1 VGLLVIG
8 KELTTMKRRYFI
20 IWVFLFLPFMLKAQ
34 KPQFS
39 DDPLLFGQSM
49 AQLLQDRGTPQLGL
63 DFGQVWKSSLSAE
76 QKIKLTNAFLLMS
89 QKGFK
94 LDPHFRQ
101 IVSLIVKASDHKDL
115 SNQAFDNFIST
126 LHTAVEQQ
134 KNKEILAFVETT
146 NLVLE
151 KQVLYYSSYNSL
163 RVEGG
168 TIDFL
173 FAETSPVDAVEEE
186 PISEE
191 EDAKDLPEDDNDW
204 FSDWE
209 NEEEE
214 WNTNWEG
221 KPEPSAEEA
230 KALILSA
237 EEPQMPLSGA
247 VIKVSMGNLVFVTRN
262 DSVALKNTSGAL
274 MPGSYTFVG
283 KGGRLDWEQV
293 GLNPNEVYCDLSNYN
308 FQVNKP
314 FLSASNA
321 RMTYKGKIAEPV
333 AGEFEYRSSSG
344 KTRDTSFPR
353 FVSYLE
359 NVDIK
364 GIADER
370 LSYKG
375 GFGLRGARLFST
387 SMMGGNTTIEITG
400 KNNSKLKAISRSFQL
415 NDSVISTKRAAVI
428 IYHGKDSIYNPAV
441 RFRYDSQVHQ
451 ITILKDKGS
460 YKNLPFSSSFF
471 KTDFTADMIK
481 WNIDSDS
488 LDISIISAKN
498 KVPSKFESQE
508 YYNDRKFE
516 SLVALYGFNP
526 LFMAV
531 GHAKKIKSSEFYAAD
546 LAKRLNQNPEKIKGA
561 MRGLMKDGFVDFNG
575 QSGLVK
581 IKRKGYHY
589 VLSKQDRK
597 DYDNIL
603 IPSVSP
609 SEPNATLVF
618 SRNEIVIR
626 GIDKFYVSELLDVY
640 IRPEKRQIV
649 MLENRDFRFN
659 GKINAG
665 NFQFIGREFR
675 FDYDS
680 FLIELPKIDS
690 ITFNIDP
697 PGEDEGKD
705 VKLGISNQLRETAG
719 VLYINKPNN
728 KSARRM
734 YPEYPIFKADV
745 GAVVYFDGP
754 EILDGVYDKS
764 IYFTIPAFELDSA
777 SSSDP
782 NVIRFKGVFTSGGIF
797 PEFEDELVIMPDN
810 SLGFEHKLPY
820 VGFKTYNGTGTV
832 YNKITMDQNG
842 LRSNG
847 KVDFLTSTLMSD
859 DFVYF
864 TDSVTTDGESAEIR
878 AKTVQDV
885 SYPKAIISNYRMLW
899 FPKSDSMY
907 ITSKEEPFQMYDNTA
922 TLDGTSLLTISG
934 FYADGTLFTRGSES
948 VSTNFQMKENQIAA
962 QDAYFEIKSS
972 DPEKPSLAA
981 EGVSLNFDLVTNLAD
996 IKSGQDGRS
1005 VLDFP
1010 FTQVRTSIGEARWD
1024 LEKKIISMNKPED
1037 VDIDQSY
1044 FYTTRLEMDSLVF
1057 NATGAVYDIEKLE
1070 MQISGVPYLHV
1081 ADAKIIPDSNRVFIR
1096 ENAEIEKFKNA
1107 RIILDTLNEYHNLYN
1122 GNIRVTARH
1131 AFDGEAVYQYVN
1143 ANRDTFEINF
1153 QDFLLVRDK
1162 KLKGNQIFTV
1172 STGVINEN
1180 DNIFIMPG
1188 TLYKG
1193 DVTLF
1198 ANRRILQMDGFI
1210 KLDLK
1215 SMPENDSWLAHSSDS
1230 EVQDLLINV
1239 SEAVSETGQPLTS
1252 GINIDPDTGDLYG
1265 TFISEKRSSGDHEV
1279 FNARGLFLYDS
1290 VNSEYKVIDPN
1301 KVKGNSFAG
1310 NIYSYDDN
1318 STDIRF
1324 EGKLNLLYPKT
1335 RIKSMMS
1342 GKGKGNLKEKNIA
1355 MNSFQSYEFDLPVKA
1370 METMAGNISDIVAR
1384 VGAPPANTDQSALLY
1399 KLADA
1404 VGEKEAQDYRRRST
1418 TEFISLASVSS
1429 KLANALVLSNV
1440 NMKWSPVYNS
1450 WYSVG
1455 NLGVAN
1461 ILESEINGKLEGF
1474 LEIRKLEGDEEFH
1487 LFLKA
1492 SPTTYYYFG
1501 YVENRLYTFSS
1512 NAQFN
1517 SEINKNSKVFKS
1529 GIGEYAFASTDME
1542 NMLDFIDR
1550 FRKDYMEINEPYEI
1564 NTFAQEE
1571 ILDEDFTTF
1580 EQEVSEDEEDNDDG
1594 F

>member
-1 VGLLVIG
+1 
-8 KELTTMKRRYFI
+8 MKRRHFI
-20 IWVFLFLPFMLKAQ
+20 FWALLFLPIILKAQ

-39 DDPLLFGQSM
+39 DDPLVFGQEM
-49 AQLLQDRGTPQLGL
+49 VQLLEDRGTPQLGL
-63 DFGQVWKSSLSAE
+63 DFGQVWNSKLSVE
-76 QKIKLTNAFLLMS
+76 QKKILTSTFMLMS

-94 LDPHFRQ
+94 LDPHFQRT
-101 IVSLIVKASDHKDL
+101 VRLIIKASDHKDL
-115 SNQAFDNFIST
+115 SKAAFDNFIST
-126 LHTAVEQQ
+126 LHLAVEQQ

-146 NLVLE
+146 DLLLE

-163 RVEGG
+163 KVEGG
-168 TIDFL
+168 TIDFE
-173 FAETSPVDAVEEE
+173 FAETSSTSAVGEERLPDEEE
-186 PISEE
+186 ALDST
-191 EDAKDLPEDDNDW
+191 EDDNDW
-204 FSDWE
+204 FGDSESDDEWDPDWT
-209 NEEEE
+209 EESAS
-214 WNTNWEG
+214 
-221 KPEPSAEEA
+221 SAEEA
-230 KALILSA
+230 KALILAA
-237 EEPQMPLSGA
+237 EEPQIPMEGA
-247 VIKVSMGNLVFVTRN
+247 VIKLNMVSLVFVTRN
-262 DSVALKNTSGAL
+262 DSVTFRNTTGGL
-274 MPGSYTFVG
+274 MPGSLTFVG
-283 KGGRLDWEQV
+283 KGGRFDWEQV
-293 GLNPNEVYCDLSNYN
+293 GLNPNEVYCDLSSYN
-308 FQVNKP
+308 FKIDKP

-321 RMTYKGKIAEPV
+321 RMTYKGKISEPV
-333 AGEFEYRSSSG
+333 SGEFEYRSSSG
-344 KTRDTSFPR
+344 KTRDTSYPR

-359 NVDIK
+359 NVEIN
-364 GIADER
+364 GIADEK

-375 GFGLRGARLFST
+375 GFGLKGIRLYSA
-387 SMMGGNTTIEITG
+387 SMMGGNATIEITG

-415 NDSVISTKRAAVI
+415 QDSVITAKRAAII

-441 RFRYDSQVHQ
+441 RFRYDSEAHQ
-451 ITILKDKGS
+451 ITILKDEGI
-460 YKNLPFSSSFF
+460 YKNLPFSSSYF

-488 LDISIISAKN
+488 LDISILSARN

-508 YYNDRKFE
+508 YYNERKFE
-516 SLVALYGFNP
+516 ALVALYGFNP
-526 LFMAV
+526 LMMAV
-531 GHAKKIKSSEFYAAD
+531 GYARKINSSEFYAAD
-546 LAKRLNQNPEKIKGA
+546 MAKKLNQNPEKIIGA
-561 MRGLMKDGFVDFNG
+561 MRGLMKDGFVDYNG
-575 QSGLVK
+575 RSGLVSV
-581 IKRKGYHY
+581 KRKGYHY

-597 DYDNIL
+597 DFDNIL
-603 IPSVSP
+603 IPSISP
-609 SEPNATLVF
+609 SKPNATLAL
-618 SRNEIVIR
+618 SRNELVIR
-626 GIDKFYVSELLDVY
+626 GIDRFYVSELLDVY
-640 IRPEKRQIV
+640 IRPDNQQIA
-649 MLENRDFRFN
+649 MLGNRDFRFD
-659 GKINAG
+659 GLINAG

-680 FLIELPKIDS
+680 FLISLPKIDS
-690 ITFNIDP
+690 ITFNIDL
-697 PGEDEGKD
+697 PGKDNSKD
-705 VKLGISNQLRETAG
+705 VKLGISNRLRETAG

-745 GAVVYFDGP
+745 GAVVYFDEA

-782 NVIRFKGVFTSGGIF
+782 NVISFKGVFTSGGIF
-797 PEFEDELVIMPDN
+797 PEFEEELVIMPDN

-842 LRSNG
+842 LRSSG
-847 KVDFLTSTLMSD
+847 KIDFLTSTLFSD

-864 TDSVTTDGESAEIR
+864 TDSVTTDGESAEIKT
-878 AKTVQDV
+878 KTVQDV
-885 SYPKAIISNYRMLW
+885 SYPKATISNYRMLW
-899 FPKSDSMY
+899 FPKSDSMF

-922 TLDGTSLLTISG
+922 TLSGTSLITTSG

-948 VSTNFQMKENQIAA
+948 VSTNFQMKESQIAA
-962 QDAYFEIKSS
+962 EDAYFEVKSS

-981 EGVSLNFDLVTNLAD
+981 EGVALNFDLNTNMAD
-996 IKSGQDGRS
+996 IKSEQDGRS

-1010 FTQVRTSIGEARWD
+1010 FTQIRTSIGEARWD
-1024 LEKKIISMNKPED
+1024 LEKKIISMSKPED

-1057 NATGAVYDIEKLE
+1057 SATGAVYDIEKLE
-1070 MQISGVPYLHV
+1070 LQISGVPYMYV

-1096 ENAEIEKFKNA
+1096 ENAEIEKFTNA

-1122 GNIRVTARH
+1122 GKIKVTARH
-1131 AFDGEAVYQYVN
+1131 AFEGEAVYQYVN
-1143 ANRDTFEINF
+1143 ANKDTFEIKF

-1172 STGVINEN
+1172 STGEIHEN

-1215 SMPENDSWLAHSSDS
+1215 SMPGNDSWLAHSSDS
-1230 EVQDLLINV
+1230 EVQDLVINV
-1239 SEAVSETGQPLTS
+1239 SEAISETGQPLTS

-1265 TFISEKRSSGDHEV
+1265 TFISEKKSPGDHEV

-1290 VNSEYKVIDPN
+1290 VNSEYKVIDLN

-1310 NIYSYDDN
+1310 NIYAYNDN

-1335 RIKSMMS
+1335 RIKSRIS
-1342 GKGKGNLKEKNIA
+1342 GKGKGNLKEKTIA
-1355 MNSFQSYEFDLPVKA
+1355 MNSFQAYEFDLPMRA
-1370 METMAGNISDIVAR
+1370 MEAMAGNIGDIVAR

-1404 VGEKEAQDYRRRST
+1404 VGEKEAQEYRRRST
-1418 TEFISLASVSS
+1418 SEFISLASVSS
-1429 KLANALVLSNV
+1429 DLANSLVISNV

-1461 ILESEINGKLEGF
+1461 ILETEINGKLEGF
-1474 LEIRKLEGDEEFH
+1474 LEIRKLEGEEEFH

-1517 SEINKNSKVFKS
+1517 SEINKHSKVFKS
-1529 GIGEYAFASTDME
+1529 GIGEYAFVSTDIE
-1542 NMLDFIDR
+1542 YMLKFIDR
-1550 FRKDYMEINEPYEI
+1550 FRNDYMDISEPYEI

-1580 EQEVSEDEEDNDDG
+1580 EQEASEDEEDSDDG